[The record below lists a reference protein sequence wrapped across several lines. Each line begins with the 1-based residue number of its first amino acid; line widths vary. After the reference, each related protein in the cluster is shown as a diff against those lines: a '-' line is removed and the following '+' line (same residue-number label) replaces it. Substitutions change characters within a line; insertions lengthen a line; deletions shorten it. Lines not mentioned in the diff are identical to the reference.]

1 MSRARHLATTTALL
15 AASVV
20 GAAAARAQVTIP
32 SVPLG
37 TTTTTAP
44 PATTT
49 TAPTEEPPSPG
60 TTVAPPPGGTTTT
73 VPSAAGP
80 PSPAPPGGDSP
91 ETPAD
96 KARVVP
102 PGARA
107 AINAVR
113 RTPPNSTRKLL
124 EALRPLQN
132 LGLSQQEAIRL
143 GFGRFPVGG
152 LANFSHDWHYP
163 RFTPVFHLHEGT
175 DVFAAFGTPVR
186 APADGTL
193 RRSEGAVGG
202 LAVYVTEPN
211 GTFYYLAHLRGYA
224 PGQSS
229 GQRVKVGDVVG
240 YNGDS
245 GNAVGGS
252 PHVHFEVHPR
262 GGGPV
267 DPKPYLDRWLAEALA
282 DVPRLIESLEAGRP
296 RALIA
301 TGLTRRLAEGGGGA
315 FAAPVGPPRDHLLWA
330 SSASPSGGTLRL
342 AEAEAAV
349 AARGIDWSAMVRR
362 QQAELEE
369 QRVAD
374 ASARGVLAPLTPP
387 ALRPMLGRV

>member
-1 MSRARHLATTTALL
+1 MSRARHLAPAALL

-32 SVPLG
+32 PVPLG

-60 TTVAPPPGGTTTT
+60 TTVAPLPGGTTT

-80 PSPAPPGGDSP
+80 PPPAPPGGDSP

-107 AINAVR
+107 AIASVR

-124 EALRPLQN
+124 EALRPLQD

-193 RRSEGAVGG
+193 RRSQGAVGG

-301 TGLTRRLAEGGGGA
+301 TGLTRRLADGDGGA

-330 SSASPSGGTLRL
+330 SSASPSGGALRL

-387 ALRPMLGRV
+387 ALRPMLGLV